1 MYCGFCGY
9 QLPQRAT
16 VCPNCG
22 RVTSPVVSDS
32 GIAGESSPY
41 DPTVASGRSSPQ
53 SIPATSYG
61 SDPYHAPPPSQ
72 QYASGPYNM
81 PMQQTPY
88 PPPKRRNR
96 GWLIGLIVGAVLLVP
111 FLVCSSFFLFAPS
124 NPAPSPTKVTRTATT
139 NVTPTANT
147 YPPGGATL
155 VLNDPMSD
163 NSKGYKWD
171 EATGSRPG
179 TSNDTSSC
187 GFSGGAYHVSETQKG
202 GLFCSPEAQDLVFG
216 NLAFEAEISILKGDS
231 AGVVIREDQSRDA
244 GYTFFV
250 DTQGNYTLQMSD
262 AVNNANNKTL
272 RSGTNAAINHGTNAI
287 NLIALV
293 ANGSTISA
301 YVNNTFIDSVQ
312 DSTFANGQIGV
323 YGQGDNGAYDVTASD
338 VRVWRIGNALPTPT
352 ASQNPYASR
361 TGTLAIDDPLH
372 DNSKGYGW
380 SEGAAT
386 NNNDPKDISNCVYTK
401 GVYHISRTVAGSS
414 FCFAGA
420 QDLLFTN
427 LAFEAKITLLKG
439 DGAGLVLRYDANKTT
454 GYVLIIGMQAD
465 YQLYSFNYKSSD
477 PNKIYTL
484 LTSGTNTAIKR
495 GLNQTN
501 LVAGVANGNT
511 ISVYVNNQFVDTIQ
525 DTAYSNNG
533 EIALFVEGNNGEEAT
548 ASDVRVWRI

>member
-1 MYCGFCGY
+1 
-9 QLPQRAT
+9 
-16 VCPNCG
+16 
-22 RVTSPVVSDS
+22 
-32 GIAGESSPY
+32 
-41 DPTVASGRSSPQ
+41 
-53 SIPATSYG
+53 
-61 SDPYHAPPPSQ
+61 
-72 QYASGPYNM
+72 
-81 PMQQTPY
+81 
-88 PPPKRRNR
+88 
-96 GWLIGLIVGAVLLVP
+96 
-111 FLVCSSFFLFAPS
+111 
-124 NPAPSPTKVTRTATT
+124 
-139 NVTPTANT
+139 
-147 YPPGGATL
+147 
-155 VLNDPMSD
+155 
-163 NSKGYKWD
+163 
-171 EATGSRPG
+171 
-179 TSNDTSSC
+179 
-187 GFSGGAYHVSETQKG
+187 
-202 GLFCSPEAQDLVFG
+202 
-216 NLAFEAEISILKGDS
+216 
-231 AGVVIREDQSRDA
+231 
-244 GYTFFV
+244 
-250 DTQGNYTLQMSD
+250 
-262 AVNNANNKTL
+262 
-272 RSGTNAAINHGTNAI
+272 
-287 NLIALV
+287 
-293 ANGSTISA
+293 
-301 YVNNTFIDSVQ
+301 
-312 DSTFANGQIGV
+312 
-323 YGQGDNGAYDVTASD
+323 
-338 VRVWRIGNALPTPT
+338 
-352 ASQNPYASR
+352 
-361 TGTLAIDDPLH
+361 
-372 DNSKGYGW
+372 SKGYGW